1 MEAVLFCYHALS
13 VRARTGFLLEI
24 ADLNLLFIS
33 LARLIYERMISTS
46 SSSRPIASLKYIIQ
60 ENEHKQN
67 KVVKITVAAVSKHK
81 SSHIES
87 ASIIV
92 MIIFLYHPFLWLCLY
107 YIRTSVPF
115 NVLVLSVNNF
125 F

>member
-1 MEAVLFCYHALS
+1 MLFCYHALS

-46 SSSRPIASLKYIIQ
+46 SSSRPSASLKYIIQ

-67 KVVKITVAAVSKHK
+67 IVVKITVAAVSKHK
-81 SSHIES
+81 SSHIER
-87 ASIIV
+87 ARINVI
-92 MIIFLYHPFLWLCLY
+92 IIFSYNPFPWLCLY
-107 YIRTSVPF
+107 YTHASVPF
-115 NVLVLSVNNF
+115 NVLVLSVNDF